1 MSRAILDLELL
12 AELEADD
19 DGGPPARPA
28 PPAILCPLC
37 STTAPVY
44 RATRVGDE
52 ELRVDAHGPDYPA
65 DPCEGSWGAV
75 PEQARPAGLADPRRP
90 DPCPVATARR
100 RAAVAALPLFGG
112 S

>member
-1 MSRAILDLELL
+1 MSRAVLDLELL

-19 DGGPPARPA
+19 DGGPPAPPA

-52 ELRVDAHGPDYPA
+52 ELRVDAHGPDYPGA
-65 DPCEGSWGAV
+65 ICRGSWSPV
-75 PEQARPAGLADPRRP
+75 PAGARLARIGDRPRPRALLSPRP
-90 DPCPVATARR
+90 LTD
-100 RAAVAALPLFGG
+100 LPLFTR
-112 S
+112 